1 MLKGRRTRL
10 LFKIHSYTGLITGI
24 ALLLVGIS
32 GSILVFSRDLDRMI
46 YRDIQEVKA
55 EGSRLSLDSGYAIM
69 LAKFPEMNY
78 ITYDG
83 LPQET
88 NSAYQFF
95 MMKDGVHFKAF
106 LNPYTGEILH
116 HGKRYDYWMDWLLLF
131 HYTFTIHIW
140 GEFAAAILSLTLILS
155 IVTGAIVYRK
165 YILKVFLFKVPL
177 KRRNWRTTS
186 SGLHRI
192 VGVWS
197 LVFHVIIA
205 VTAFW
210 LLRHT
215 FSKSHFE
222 TRPVVAVNAP
232 AINFSIDTVLSEIST
247 KFPAFRPQFLTLPEA
262 EGIPA
267 YFYGHSN
274 GVSFFYANYYDEIRY
289 DGKILTS
296 SFLNQKSAAD
306 KFELMMYPVHAG
318 LYGSMIVKIIYCIG
332 GLTPALLSITG
343 FLLWWRRKKQMA
355 PTSQRAN
362 ATIIGS
368 SASPSAGVSRGKL

>member
-1 MLKGRRTRL
+1 MSKGRRTRF

-24 ALLLVGIS
+24 ALLLIGIS
-32 GSILVFSRDLDRMI
+32 GSILVFSRDLDRVI

-55 EGSRLSLDSGYAIM
+55 EGNRVSLDSGYTIM
-69 LAKFPEMNY
+69 LARFPEMNY

-83 LPQET
+83 LPQDT

-106 LNPYTGEILH
+106 LNPYTGEVLH

-131 HYTFTIHIW
+131 HYTFTIHVW
-140 GEFAAAILSLTLILS
+140 GEFAAAILSLTLIMS
-155 IVTGAIVYRK
+155 IVTGTIVYRK
-165 YILKVFLFKVPL
+165 YVLKVFQFRVPL
-177 KRRNWRTTS
+177 KLKNWRTTS

-205 VTAFW
+205 ITSFW
-210 LLRHT
+210 MLRHT

-222 TRPVVAVNAP
+222 DRPFVAANAP
-232 AINFSIDTVLSEIST
+232 SINFSIDSVLIEIKT
-247 KFPAFRPQFLTLPEA
+247 KFPTFNAQFLTLPET
-262 EGIPA
+262 EGTPA

-274 GVSFFYANYYDEIRY
+274 GVSFFFANYYDEIQC
-289 DGKILTS
+289 DGKILKS
-296 SFLNQKSAAD
+296 NFLNQKSARE

-318 LYGSMIVKIIYCIG
+318 LYGSMIVKILYCVG

-343 FLLWWRRKKQMA
+343 FFLWWRRKKQKYSISK
-355 PTSQRAN
+355 TAN
-362 ATIIGS
+362 TIS
-368 SASPSAGVSRGKL
+368 TAKSDSCVLK